1 MKVIGITGSSGS
13 GKTTVS
19 KLLEKNHQAKIIDAD
34 IIVKEMSVPGTEYI
48 KKIEEIFGKTIL
60 FEDGSLNKKLLAE
73 KIYSNKDELESLN
86 RITFKYIVDEMKK
99 RVEIFKN
106 TIDLIV
112 IDAPLLIE
120 SGLDKLCDYIISI
133 IADEDIKIKRICK
146 RDNLSLDTARK
157 RLNIQKEDKYYIENS
172 DFVISNN
179 ENCDLEK
186 EIEKIMQKLE
196 KEN

>member
-19 KLLEKNHQAKIIDAD
+19 KLLEKNHQAKLIDAD